1 MNFRRIEWIFLLA
14 FVVLDIFLGFMFVQT
29 SSKSTQTTGDTATT
43 IIREMRADNISF
55 KTRTRAK
62 GRVTILRAVTRV
74 VSNNC

>member
-55 KTRTRAK
+55 KNPDTSE

>member
-55 KTRTRAK
+55 KNPDTSEGTGYYIA
-62 GRVTILRAVTRV
+62 GSTAPGT
-74 VSNNC
+74 NA